1 LTDAAHPGTPPE
13 PSELSLYTCPGCGFT
28 STADALA
35 GAQYRCGQCG
45 LEVAHIETTA
55 LGLPRRVIQWLR
67 HPGDLVL
74 DRYRVVRVLG
84 KGGFA
89 ATYLVEDLR
98 VNGKKRALKEIPE
111 SLYDVT
117 ETELLSRLNH
127 PSIPDITDQDRRDGM
142 VYLVLE
148 LGGGRTLEAERK
160 LAGGK
165 VPLGRA
171 LSWLQQLG
179 AVLTYLHAQTPPII
193 HRDLK
198 PENVLLDELGRVML
212 IDFGIAKQAADG
224 AQTRA
229 LARAATHGFSPPE
242 QAMGTGTDPRSDVYA
257 LAATFYALVTGT
269 VPTPAHERV
278 AGVDLADPTTLVPEL
293 PASMG
298 AALAQ
303 ALNLN
308 INRRPPSIEA
318 FLHAMGLMATPA
330 EEAAATS
337 RTVLVGDLGSGRETG
352 AASVRI
358 RSERLTVAPM
368 APPVRRRS
376 RAGAWLAVGAL
387 ALAAAGGGLWLLQ
400 REDASTP
407 EIAQPPP
414 AEQRTETVSPPQP
427 PPAAAAATAQT
438 APGSPPA
445 GALPAPITA
454 APETTFPTPPPQ
466 RPDPTPTAPGS
477 MPVRPEV
484 ARTTVPVPIP
494 ADAPAVAP
502 APSPQQPPPPAQT
515 IVEVPPAGL
524 ATAPAPPIPPT
535 PHESAT
541 AAVSPAPAAITPPSP
556 SRSRPEP
563 TADGPTSSAMDAF
576 ATRRGKTATE
586 ESEVVVSMPAEPEKV
601 VKPKPKP
608 KPAAA
613 PSGGGSG
620 WTGIYM
626 GGSRRE

>member
-1 LTDAAHPGTPPE
+1 L
-13 PSELSLYTCPGCGFT
+13 ELSVYTCPGCGFT
-28 STADALA
+28 ATAEALA

-45 LEVAHIETTA
+45 LEVAHVETTA

-67 HPGDLVL
+67 HPGELVL
-74 DRYRVVRVLG
+74 DRYRIVRVLG

-179 AVLTYLHAQTPPII
+179 AVLAYLHAQTPPII

-198 PENVLLDELGRVML
+198 PENVLLDEIGRIML

-229 LARAATHGFSPPE
+229 LARAATHGYSPPE

-278 AGVDLADPTTLVPEL
+278 AGTDLADPATLVPEL
-293 PASMG
+293 PASMAG
-298 AALAQ
+298 ALLQ
-303 ALNLN
+303 ALSLN
-308 INRRPPSIEA
+308 INRRPASIEA

-358 RSERLTVAPM
+358 RSERLTVTPV
-368 APPVRRRS
+368 APPARRRS
-376 RAGAWLAVGAL
+376 GAVIWTAVGVL
-387 ALAAAGGGLWLLQ
+387 ALAAGAGGLWFLQ
-400 REDASTP
+400 QQEAPAPTV
-407 EIAQPPP
+407 AQPATPPP
-414 AEQRTETVSPPQP
+414 APEATGARPPAIATGVQP
-427 PPAAAAATAQT
+427 PGPVPGLPPAQQAAPRVPDAQVAPAGLAAGAGSPTADAATPPLPAALPEPPAPPTPDVAETATTTAVAVPIAAATAPVT
-438 APGSPPA
+438 LSPPEPPA
-445 GALPAPITA
+445 SLPPRPRLEPAPEA
-454 APETTFPTPPPQ
+454 A
-466 RPDPTPTAPGS
+466 S
-477 MPVRPEV
+477 
-484 ARTTVPVPIP
+484 
-494 ADAPAVAP
+494 
-502 APSPQQPPPPAQT
+502 
-515 IVEVPPAGL
+515 
-524 ATAPAPPIPPT
+524 
-535 PHESAT
+535 
-541 AAVSPAPAAITPPSP
+541 
-556 SRSRPEP
+556 
-563 TADGPTSSAMDAF
+563 SSAMDAF
-576 ATRRGKTATE
+576 EKRRTRPATE
-586 ESEVVVSMPAEPEKV
+586 QPEVVVSAPPDADRPAPV
-601 VKPKPKP
+601 QQKPKPKP
-608 KPAAA
+608 KAPAQ
-613 PSGGGSG
+613 PEGNSG
-620 WTGIYM
+620 WSGVYI

>member
-1 LTDAAHPGTPPE
+1 M
-13 PSELSLYTCPGCGFT
+13 
-28 STADALA
+28 
-35 GAQYRCGQCG
+35 
-45 LEVAHIETTA
+45 
-55 LGLPRRVIQWLR
+55 IQWLR
-67 HPGDLVL
+67 HPGDLLL
-74 DRYRVVRVLG
+74 DRYRIVRVLG

-179 AVLTYLHAQTPPII
+179 TVLSYLHAQTPPII

-257 LAATFYALVTGT
+257 LAATFYALVAGV

-298 AALAQ
+298 AALMQ

-308 INRRPPSIEA
+308 INRRPASIEA

-330 EEAAATS
+330 EETAATS
-337 RTVLVGDLGSGRETG
+337 RTVLVGDLGGGRETG

-376 RAGAWLAVGAL
+376 GAGVWVAVGAI
-387 ALAAAGGGLWLLQ
+387 ALAAAIGGVWLLQ
-400 REDASTP
+400 QQDTTAPQVAEPSTRP
-407 EIAQPPP
+407 G
-414 AEQRTETVSPPQP
+414 EQDTTTAAP
-427 PPAAAAATAQT
+427 PPAAPVAAAR
-438 APGSPPA
+438 APSASPAVTPPIESQPPA
-445 GALPAPITA
+445 LTAIPPQPLPDRPMAAASVPDKATVQVPTAEPAAPVDVPSDGSRPSAAPPTVSASTA
-454 APETTFPTPPPQ
+454 ASHEP
-466 RPDPTPTAPGS
+466 
-477 MPVRPEV
+477 
-484 ARTTVPVPIP
+484 
-494 ADAPAVAP
+494 
-502 APSPQQPPPPAQT
+502 
-515 IVEVPPAGL
+515 
-524 ATAPAPPIPPT
+524 ATAVITPAPPPR
-535 PHESAT
+535 E
-541 AAVSPAPAAITPPSP
+541 
-556 SRSRPEP
+556 RPEP
-563 TADGPTSSAMDAF
+563 AAEGTTRSAMDAF
-576 ATRRGKTATE
+576 ESRRAKSAAE
-586 ESEVVVSMPAEPEKV
+586 ESEVLVTAPVEPEKV

-608 KPAAA
+608 KPATA

-620 WTGIYM
+620 WTGVYI

>member
-1 LTDAAHPGTPPE
+1 MTDAARPGTPTD
-13 PSELSLYTCPGCGFT
+13 PSALSLYTCPGCGFT
-28 STADALA
+28 ATADALA

-45 LEVAHIETTA
+45 LEVAHVETTA

-67 HPGDLVL
+67 HPGDLLL
-74 DRYRVVRVLG
+74 DRYRIVRVLG

-179 AVLTYLHAQTPPII
+179 AVLSYLHAQTPPII

-298 AALAQ
+298 AALLQ

-308 INRRPPSIEA
+308 INRRPASIEA

-330 EEAAATS
+330 EETAATS
-337 RTVLVGDLGSGRETG
+337 RTVLVGDLGGGRDTR

-358 RSERLTVAPM
+358 RSEHLTVAPA

-376 RAGAWLAVGAL
+376 RAGVWVAVGAL
-387 ALAAAGGGLWLLQ
+387 AIAAGGGVWFLQ
-400 REDASTP
+400 RQDAPAPQVAAPS
-407 EIAQPPP
+407 PP
-414 AEQRTETVSPPQP
+414 AEQRTETVSAPQP

-445 GALPAPITA
+445 GTLPAPIAA
-454 APETTFPTPPPQ
+454 APETMSPTPPPQ
-466 RPDPTPTAPGS
+466 RPDPTQAAPGS
-477 MPVRPEV
+477 MPARPEV
-484 ARTTVPVPIP
+484 ARATAT
-494 ADAPAVAP
+494 
-502 APSPQQPPPPAQT
+502 PPP
-515 IVEVPPAGL
+515 
-524 ATAPAPPIPPT
+524 TAPMPAA

-541 AAVSPAPAAITPPSP
+541 VALPPPPDAGTPVTPKLKHLPGSTPEGSTSSASATFEQLRKSTADAPQTVAGELSPSPKPIASP
-556 SRSRPEP
+556 SRKKELS
-563 TADGPTSSAMDAF
+563 GQ
-576 ATRRGKTATE
+576 
-586 ESEVVVSMPAEPEKV
+586 AEP
-601 VKPKPKP
+601 
-608 KPAAA
+608 
-613 PSGGGSG
+613 SGFVIRPRQDGHK
-620 WTGIYM
+620 TD
-626 GGSRRE
+626 